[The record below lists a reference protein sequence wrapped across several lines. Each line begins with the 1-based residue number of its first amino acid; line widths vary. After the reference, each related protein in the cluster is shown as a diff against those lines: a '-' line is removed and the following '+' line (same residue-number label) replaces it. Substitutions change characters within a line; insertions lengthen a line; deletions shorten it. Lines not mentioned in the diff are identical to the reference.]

1 MAAPNLRISAEAS
14 RKSRVRSHQDEELL
28 LSIDLRFFRVI
39 ILLVPRVDGLDGDAK
54 ASGDFPCRNASIIP
68 RAYESYFL
76 VGELALGCTGGGM
89 VVSRY
94 FIRASVVDIV
104 HITIDGEGG

>member
-14 RKSRVRSHQDEELL
+14 RKSRVRSHQDDELL
-28 LSIDLRFFRVI
+28 LSIDLRIFRVI
-39 ILLVPRVDGLDGDAK
+39 VLLVPRVDGLDGDAK

-76 VGELALGCTGGGM
+76 VGELALRRTGGGM
-89 VVSRY
+89 VVNNR
-94 FIRASVVDIV
+94 FLGRTSVVV
-104 HITIDGEGG
+104 VAIDSGRR

>member
-14 RKSRVRSHQDEELL
+14 RKSRVRSHQDDELL

-39 ILLVPRVDGLDGDAK
+39 VLPETRVDCLDGDAK
-54 ASGDFPCRNASIIP
+54 AGGDFPCRNASIIP

-76 VGELALGCTGGGM
+76 VGELALRRTGGG
-89 VVSRY
+89 
-94 FIRASVVDIV
+94 
-104 HITIDGEGG
+104 